1 MISATHDPW
10 IGPMNKGITQEWA
23 IYLIDLAIW
32 YDIMRKHMNKQNESD
47 NIDLEESKR
56 TLR

>member
-10 IGPMNKGITQEWA
+10 TGSMNKGITQERA

-32 YDIMRKHMNKQNESD
+32 YDIKRKHMNKHNESD
-47 NIDLEESKR
+47 NIALEESTR
-56 TLR
+56 PMW